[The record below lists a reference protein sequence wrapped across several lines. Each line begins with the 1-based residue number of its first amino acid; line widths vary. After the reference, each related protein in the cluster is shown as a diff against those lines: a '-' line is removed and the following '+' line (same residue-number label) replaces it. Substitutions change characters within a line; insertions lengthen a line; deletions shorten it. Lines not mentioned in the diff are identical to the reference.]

1 LAPLAA
7 SCDSEKDGFSVLGSS
22 NKRRIFFKYEKRI
35 RDNSTMEKRFDY
47 FSNVEQGGQKYML
60 PQGLLAALVPTYP
73 ASQSSS
79 ERSGSLAG
87 ERPVRDHTSAAHETK
102 AARSIF
108 DKFDI
113 NGDGLLSFAEFLL
126 VLSLLSIPED
136 DVAVIFSVVDADGSG
151 TVDAEEF
158 SMILDHLRNMAN
170 LPKNSLKRSGKEQAA
185 GLLVSFFGPDLKGH
199 LKLPTF
205 IDFLRK
211 LHNDLVEL
219 EFLHYDVSRTGS
231 IPGIDFARS
240 LVACSDIRAVD
251 ALLDK
256 AERMPAHL
264 AERRVNKDEFSAM
277 HSLCRRKHPLIVA
290 LQFTRKAGRQVT
302 KQELNKIVQQTAGVT
317 LTPVVLDILFEVLG
331 TNEGEL
337 DIDAFADLLVR
348 KDMVY
353 NQDQKAKD
361 SGFNFKF
368 W

>member
-1 LAPLAA
+1 
-7 SCDSEKDGFSVLGSS
+7 
-22 NKRRIFFKYEKRI
+22 
-35 RDNSTMEKRFDY
+35 
-47 FSNVEQGGQKYML
+47 ML

-87 ERPVRDHTSAAHETK
+87 ERPAGEPVATAAHDTK
-102 AARSIF
+102 AAHSIF

-126 VLSLLSIPED
+126 VLSLLSIPEED
-136 DVAVIFSVVDADGSG
+136 ISTIFSVVDADGSG

-158 SMILDHLRNMAN
+158 TVILDHLRNMAN
-170 LPKNSLKRSGKEQAA
+170 LSKSSLKRSGKEQAS
-185 GLLVSFFGPDLKGH
+185 GLLISFFGPDLKGH

-219 EFLHYDVSRTGS
+219 EFLHYDVGQTGS

-256 AERMPAHL
+256 AERMPANL
-264 AERRVNKDEFSAM
+264 AERRVSKDEFSAM

-290 LQFTRKAGRQVT
+290 LQFTKKLGRRVT
-302 KQELNKIVQQTAGVT
+302 KQELSKIVQQTTGVA
-317 LTPVVLDILFEVLG
+317 LTPTVLDILFEVLG
-331 TNEGEL
+331 TSEGEL
-337 DIDAFADLLVR
+337 DIDALADLLVR
-348 KDMVY
+348 KDMAY
-353 NQDQKAKD
+353 SQDQKTKESA
-361 SGFNFKF
+361 FRF